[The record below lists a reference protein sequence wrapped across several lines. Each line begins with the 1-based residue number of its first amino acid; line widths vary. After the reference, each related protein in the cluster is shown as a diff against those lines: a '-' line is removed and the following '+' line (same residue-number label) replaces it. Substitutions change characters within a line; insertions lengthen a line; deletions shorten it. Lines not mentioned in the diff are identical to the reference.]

1 MCSSR
6 WRTVYK
12 THTGQHFLK
21 FISAGGKSAYLHC
34 YAGKVF
40 DVCSHKEEY
49 SPESGFER
57 NPLLFTYMIKNPKSP
72 KTHSK
77 KKMKIVVNNWKWR
90 KTKPCADGS
99 TWNLFHA
106 LKYLGFKMTHKTEK
120 LSISMWKCSV
130 LQFKSSIIQ
139 AQQAPAHS
147 SDALKNVSFS
157 LVNNNLWNKAGMQN
171 MGGRQQMP
179 IFGAPRCFKIVFRF
193 CIQRSLKSQQIKV
206 LQTRKKKSLQN

>member
-1 MCSSR
+1 MFSQR
-6 WRTVYK
+6 EIFTWIRFWKEPLIVHLHDKK
-12 THTGQHFLK
+12 TQVSQNSFQ
-21 FISAGGKSAYLHC
+21 
-34 YAGKVF
+34 
-40 DVCSHKEEY
+40 
-49 SPESGFER
+49 
-57 NPLLFTYMIKNPKSP
+57 KN
-72 KTHSK
+72 
-77 KKMKIVVNNWKWR
+77 MKIVVNNWKWR
-90 KTKPCADGS
+90 KTNPCADGS

-139 AQQAPAHS
+139 AQQASAHS

-206 LQTRKKKSLQN
+206 LQTRKKKKPTKLITI